1 MSVKILTVEDYLE
14 KLPNERKEVLH
25 KIRQI
30 LLSNLP
36 NGFQEEMNYGLP
48 SFVVPKKLYPP
59 GYHVNPKISLPFISL
74 ASQKNHIGFYHLG
87 LYANPS
93 LLQWFTRAYSNT
105 VKHKLDMGK
114 SCIRFKKMDTIPYV
128 LLRELA
134 QKMTPEEWISIY
146 EKHLKP

>member
-93 LLQWFTRAYSNT
+93 LLQWFTRAYNNT
-105 VKHKLDMGK
+105 VKHN
-114 SCIRFKKMDTIPYV
+114 V
-128 LLRELA
+128 V
-134 QKMTPEEWISIY
+134 
-146 EKHLKP
+146 

>member
-105 VKHKLDMGK
+105 VKYKLDMGK

-128 LLRELA
+128 LLKELA